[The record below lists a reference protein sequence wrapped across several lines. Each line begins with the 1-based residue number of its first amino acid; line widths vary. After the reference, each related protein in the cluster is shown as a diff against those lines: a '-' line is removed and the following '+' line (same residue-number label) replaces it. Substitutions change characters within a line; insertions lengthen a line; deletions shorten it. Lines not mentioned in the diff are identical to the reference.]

1 MGEDVIEK
9 VLSYLVTTKDT
20 PYRISKSTGI
30 SAMSIGRYIKGQSKP
45 TPANAILLLQY
56 FEGIPPKIKS
66 NARLVNNEDVQFMN
80 VVHVPVAARAGYL
93 SGYGDEVFIGELPTI
108 PVIVDKN
115 YRGKYRV
122 FDVDGDS
129 MDDGTRLALYDNDK
143 ILCRE
148 VKQHL
153 WRDKL
158 HFNKYFFVI
167 VHREEGILVKQII
180 DHDVDTGEITCHSLN
195 PLYEDF
201 KLTLNDVVELY
212 NVIKIVDRNTRI

>member
-1 MGEDVIEK
+1 MSDDIVDKAID
-9 VLSYLVTTKDT
+9 LLTKSSKT
-20 PYRISKSTGI
+20 NYRISMDTGI
-30 SAMSIGRYIKGQSKP
+30 AQGTLARYKAGARP
-45 TPANAILLLQY
+45 TPANAMTLVRY
-56 FEGIPPKIKS
+56 FEGTFSGAHS
-66 NARLVNNEDVQFMN
+66 NATIVEDVQFMN

-93 SGYGDEVFIGELPTI
+93 SGYGDETFIGELPTI

-129 MDDGTRLALYDNDK
+129 MDDGTRLSLYDNDK

-180 DHDVDTGEITCHSLN
+180 DHDVNTGEITCHSLN

-201 KLTLNDVVELY
+201 KLSLNDVVELY